1 MDREFLG
8 RWKCVT
14 AHRDDLLILSELF
27 NVVTEVTCVRKIKK
41 QTDQENNQHPE
52 ISSQ

>member
-14 AHRDDLLILSELF
+14 AHRDNLLILSELF
-27 NVVTEVTCVRKIKK
+27 NVVTEVTCVREIKK
-41 QTDQENNQHPE
+41 QINQENTQHE
-52 ISSQ
+52 ETSK